1 MSTPNTLW
9 DKWFWVGIQL
19 EVKIIWR
26 TFNIGRSCQFL
37 KSYFSDRDSPICLL
51 IMQYWAVPQAS
62 RSYRIWNVFSVTP
75 CINTNFQQVFKCLP
89 WYSDTHK
96 EVNNPEKCP
105 WKEPSWHRH
114 HQLLCKIQWKCCQA
128 SKLAMLLKWCKKDVM
143 SCMKNIFG

>member
-1 MSTPNTLW
+1 MC
-9 DKWFWVGIQL
+9 F
-19 EVKIIWR
+19 
-26 TFNIGRSCQFL
+26 
-37 KSYFSDRDSPICLL
+37 
-51 IMQYWAVPQAS
+51 
-62 RSYRIWNVFSVTP
+62 VTP

-128 SKLAMLLKWCKKDVM
+128 SKLAILLNDAKKMWWVVWKIFLGSKSLPACGLLASYVKSASLIAVSDMLNCGVV
-143 SCMKNIFG
+143 FGTGAIMLNFFEWGKFKHFWGIEKFGCHFIL